1 MHQMLRRLR
10 EEFFEYNLRQMNG
23 IERTKRTAA
32 FELLERRINGVVFGL
47 KLDVLLVSAKSQ
59 NIDSRTEWHSQKKWG
74 SLEIVLILWF

>member
-1 MHQMLRRLR
+1 
-10 EEFFEYNLRQMNG
+10 MNG

-59 NIDSRTEWHSQKKWG
+59 KKWG